1 MEPTAKN
8 NTKPAINDTSIL
20 ACLPEPVLEL
30 VLGAAGPRARV
41 RSARCSRGV
50 RDAALLPDKYWR
62 EAYKQRW
69 WHTTR
74 APHSLAAPARA
85 FANRVKGERAC
96 CDLLVALAETGNQLT
111 WRQKHDC
118 IDRAGDGACELLARI
133 AATTNVYSEPHTPT
147 AERSEPHTPVAG
159 ARLRPPPSPAST
171 AAWVAVVSPRA
182 AQTLRACGQA
192 GVVGNHARDLLTHA
206 QTARL
211 RNRWRPAPSLEEA
224 SARVASA
231 FRVFYDG
238 EGVVKA
244 LEALAARVRAAAP
257 ADDQLALIRATEA
270 VLFDECGFRGVDAD
284 EYYTA
289 SNSFLDEVLRR
300 RAGIPISLACLFV
313 AVAERAGVQR
323 GALRPVSAPGHFL
336 LAFGDDDA
344 LTFLDVFARHRGPR
358 YGSLTFGQVAAFIA
372 QHVGVNEQQA
382 ALYLHDAC
390 KNYARPDEV
399 GARCAR
405 NLMLIMENEER
416 RSLAGSVGITHGVRP
431 LAALDIYR
439 QLELQFRN
447 SGD

>member
-1 MEPTAKN
+1 MEPTTAKSSA
-8 NTKPAINDTSIL
+8 KPAINATSIL

-30 VLGAAGPRARV
+30 VLAAAGPRARV

-69 WHTTR
+69 WHATR
-74 APHSLAAPARA
+74 ALAAPARA
-85 FANRVKGERAC
+85 FANRAKGERAC
-96 CDLLVALAETGNQLT
+96 CDLLVALAESGNQLT

-118 IDRAGDGACELLARI
+118 IERAGDGACELLARV
-133 AATTNVYSEPHTPT
+133 AAATNVYSEPHTPSP
-147 AERSEPHTPVAG
+147 ERSG
-159 ARLRPPPSPAST
+159 LRPPPSPAST

-192 GVVGNHARDLLTHA
+192 GVVGNHARDLLTRA

-244 LEALAARVRAAAP
+244 LEALAARVRAKA

-270 VLFDECGFRGVDAD
+270 VLFDEGGFRGVDAD
-284 EYYTA
+284 EYYAA

-313 AVAERAGVQR
+313 AVAERAGVTR
-323 GALRPVSAPGHFL
+323 GSLRPVSAPGHFL

-358 YGSLTFGQVAAFIA
+358 YGSLSFGQVAAFIA

-447 SGD
+447 GGD

>member
-1 MEPTAKN
+1 MEPTAKSSQ
-8 NTKPAINDTSIL
+8 KPAINATSIL

-30 VLGAAGPRARV
+30 VLAAAGPRARV

-69 WHTTR
+69 WHATR
-74 APHSLAAPARA
+74 ALAAPARA

-118 IDRAGDGACELLARI
+118 IERAGDGACELLARI

-159 ARLRPPPSPAST
+159 AHLRPPPSPAST

-244 LEALAARVRAAAP
+244 LEALAARVRAKAT
-257 ADDQLALIRATEA
+257 DDQLALIRATEA

-284 EYYTA
+284 EYYAA
-289 SNSFLDEVLRR
+289 SNSYLDEVLRR

-313 AVAERAGVQR
+313 AVAERAGVTR
-323 GALRPVSAPGHFL
+323 GTLRPVSAPGHFL

-358 YGSLTFGQVAAFIA
+358 YGSLSFGQVAAFIV

-416 RSLAGSVGITHGVRP
+416 RSLSGSVGITHGVRP

-447 SGD
+447 GGD

>member
-1 MEPTAKN
+1 MEPTTTAKSSA
-8 NTKPAINDTSIL
+8 KPAINDTSIL

-30 VLGAAGPRARV
+30 VLAAAGPRARV

-50 RDAALLPDKYWR
+50 REAALLPEKYWR

-74 APHSLAAPARA
+74 APHSLAAPALA

-133 AATTNVYSEPHTPT
+133 AATTNVYSEPHTP
-147 AERSEPHTPVAG
+147 SE
-159 ARLRPPPSPAST
+159 RLRPPPAPAST

-244 LEALAARVRAAAP
+244 LEALAARVRAKAT
-257 ADDQLALIRATEA
+257 DDQLALIRATEA
-270 VLFDECGFRGVDAD
+270 VLFDECEFRGVDAD
-284 EYYTA
+284 EYYAA

-313 AVAERAGVQR
+313 AVAERAGVKR
-323 GALRPVSAPGHFL
+323 GSLRPVSAPGHFL

-344 LTFLDVFARHRGPR
+344 FSDDNLLTRAIFLDVFARHRGPR

-382 ALYLHDAC
+382 ALYLYDAC

-447 SGD
+447 GGD

>member
-1 MEPTAKN
+1 MARPRAR
-8 NTKPAINDTSIL
+8 
-20 ACLPEPVLEL
+20 
-30 VLGAAGPRARV
+30 GAAGCGRV
-41 RSARCSRGV
+41 RGACQGRA
-50 RDAALLPDKYWR
+50 DLLGDR
-62 EAYKQRW
+62 
-69 WHTTR
+69 
-74 APHSLAAPARA
+74 
-85 FANRVKGERAC
+85 
-96 CDLLVALAETGNQLT
+96 LVALAETGNQLT
-111 WRQKHDC
+111 WRQKNDC
-118 IDRAGDGACELLARI
+118 IERAGDDACELLARI

-159 ARLRPPPSPAST
+159 ARLRPPPSRNTT

-224 SARVASA
+224 AARVASA

-238 EGVVKA
+238 EGVVRA
-244 LEALAARVRAAAP
+244 LEALAARVRAASAS
-257 ADDQLALIRATEA
+257 DDQLALIRATEA

-284 EYYTA
+284 EYYAA

-313 AVAERAGVQR
+313 AVAERAGVKR

-336 LAFGDDDA
+336 LAFGDDDDA
-344 LTFLDVFARHRGPR
+344 FSDAADVFFSRAIFLDVFARHRGPR
-358 YGSLTFGQVAAFIA
+358 YGSLSFGQVAAFIA
-372 QHVGVNEQQA
+372 RHVGVNEQQA
-382 ALYLHDAC
+382 SLYLHDAC

-439 QLELQFRN
+439 QLGTPRN
-447 SGD
+447 GGDRPHVPSRRSAEDAPPSSSLSAYKTTCDSAVSSAAPRWPPTAAVVRDPARGHCSPS

>member
-1 MEPTAKN
+1 MEPTAKSSQ
-8 NTKPAINDTSIL
+8 KPAINDTSLL

-30 VLGAAGPRARV
+30 VLAAAGPRARM

-50 RDAALLPDKYWR
+50 QDAALLPDKYWR
-62 EAYKQRW
+62 AAYAQRW
-69 WHTTR
+69 WHAR
-74 APHSLAAPARA
+74 ALAAPQAAGA
-85 FANRVKGERAC
+85 FAARVKGERLC
-96 CDLLVALAETGNQLT
+96 CDLLVALAESGNQLT
-111 WRQKHDC
+111 WRQKNDC
-118 IDRAGDGACELLARI
+118 VERAGDDACELLARI
-133 AATTNVYSEPHTPT
+133 AATTNVYSEPHTPGG
-147 AERSEPHTPVAG
+147 RSGRARRWRAP
-159 ARLRPPPSPAST
+159 RLRPPPSHTT

-192 GVVGNHARDLLTHA
+192 GIVGNHARDLLTHA

-224 SARVASA
+224 AARVASA

-238 EGVVKA
+238 EGVVRA
-244 LEALAARVRAAAP
+244 LEALAARVRAASAS
-257 ADDQLALIRATEA
+257 DDQLALIRATEA

-284 EYYTA
+284 EYYAA

-344 LTFLDVFARHRGPR
+344 FDDAADVFFSRAIFLDVFARHRGPR

-372 QHVGVNEQQA
+372 RHVGVNEQQA

-390 KNYARPDEV
+390 KNSRAPTRS
-399 GARCAR
+399 ARCAR

-416 RSLAGSVGITHGVRP
+416 RSLAGSVGITPVRP

-439 QLELQFRN
+439 
-447 SGD
+447 

>member
-1 MEPTAKN
+1 MEPTTAKS
-8 NTKPAINDTSIL
+8 TAKPAINDTSIL

-30 VLGAAGPRARV
+30 VLAAAGPRARV

-50 RDAALLPDKYWR
+50 QDAALLPDKYWR
-62 EAYKQRW
+62 EAYTQRW
-69 WHTTR
+69 WH
-74 APHSLAAPARA
+74 ARA
-85 FANRVKGERAC
+85 ALVPEKSAVAFAARVKGERAC
-96 CDLLVALAETGNQLT
+96 CDLLVALAESGNQLT

-118 IDRAGDGACELLARI
+118 IERAGDGACELFARV
-133 AATTNVYSEPHTPT
+133 AAATNVYSEPHTPT

-159 ARLRPPPSPAST
+159 ARLRPPPSRNTT

-224 SARVASA
+224 SARVAFCAYIKTSRRLCVAMQSHPTHWLICAQVASA

-238 EGVVKA
+238 EGVVRA
-244 LEALAARVRAAAP
+244 LEALAARVRAASAS
-257 ADDQLALIRATEA
+257 DDQLALIRATEA

-284 EYYTA
+284 EYYAA

-313 AVAERAGVQR
+313 AVAERAGVKR

-336 LAFGDDDA
+336 LAFGA
-344 LTFLDVFARHRGPR
+344 VWKSTSELGSFSSRRWRGAPE
-358 YGSLTFGQVAAFIA
+358 I
-372 QHVGVNEQQA
+372 
-382 ALYLHDAC
+382 
-390 KNYARPDEV
+390 
-399 GARCAR
+399 
-405 NLMLIMENEER
+405 
-416 RSLAGSVGITHGVRP
+416 
-431 LAALDIYR
+431 
-439 QLELQFRN
+439 
-447 SGD
+447 

>member
-1 MEPTAKN
+1 MEPTTAKSGA
-8 NTKPAINDTSIL
+8 KPAINDTSIL

-69 WHTTR
+69 WHATR

-96 CDLLVALAETGNQLT
+96 CDLLVALAESGNQLT

-118 IDRAGDGACELLARI
+118 VERAGDGACELLARV
-133 AATTNVYSEPHTPT
+133 AAATNVYSEPHTLS
-147 AERSEPHTPVAG
+147 ERSG
-159 ARLRPPPSPAST
+159 LRPPPAPAST

-238 EGVVKA
+238 EGVVRA
-244 LEALAARVRAAAP
+244 LEALAARVRAASAS
-257 ADDQLALIRATEA
+257 DDQLALIRATEA

-284 EYYTA
+284 EYYAA

-313 AVAERAGVQR
+313 AVAERAGVKR

-358 YGSLTFGQVAAFIA
+358 YGALSFGQVAAFIA
-372 QHVGVNEQQA
+372 QHVGVNGQQA

-447 SGD
+447 GGD